1 MPKYSRNE
9 HEIQYHAFLLQWRG
23 ARNRSII
30 RVSNL
35 RQGSILP
42 QYQHEFSLAEQTGF
56 SSLYRTEG
64 ASARLDFLSESLL
77 RIAIL
82 PDGERLLPTYS
93 VCPTGEMPRE
103 GREKLSLDGF
113 PRFAPVR
120 EGGFSFAWNEYR
132 LQIQPQ
138 NLLIT
143 MTKNGLPL
151 LQDRTPMGYNLGGE
165 YGEGARH
172 YLVREAGE
180 RIFGLGD
187 KSGALNKA
195 GRRFRLDSKDAMG
208 YDAASSDPL
217 YQHVPFYICQNQAGF
232 VGLYYDTHANCAF
245 DFGQEL
251 SNYTG
256 AYRSFE
262 GTERSLVYYI
272 LLGTLPQIVS
282 QFSALTGG
290 TAFLPRRVLL
300 YAGSTMTYTDAPDA
314 DAQLRAFADEC
325 GARGFACGGFY
336 LSSGY
341 TSIGEKRY
349 VFHWNNE
356 KIPNPKVLAACFR
369 ARGIELI
376 ANIKPVFLT
385 DHPLYAELAR
395 DSCFLTMP
403 DGSPALTPFWDGLGS
418 WLDFTNP
425 RACDFWREQVT
436 KQLLENG
443 IASTWNDNNEFEV
456 LDSSVLANGFGA
468 PYSACLEKAA
478 FSLRMTA
485 ESLAAQRAY
494 AGAGRRA
501 FVSSRAGAAGI
512 CRMAMIWTG
521 DNRTQWN
528 TLRYNHYMGLTM
540 SLSGEYLF
548 GHDIGGFVGPAP
560 ERELFLRWLQHG
572 VFTPRFVLH
581 SWNDDAC
588 ATTPWC
594 YEDLV
599 PAVREI
605 FAFRGRIL
613 PYLYDAMYRAHA
625 YREPMLRPLVYDDPE
640 ADSESDLF
648 FVGDSLL
655 AVCVFDAGISEQ
667 QFRLPKSEHGW
678 YDEAGSWLPGDE
690 PATLACPMAG
700 EPRVLHKGGSAFL
713 EDQSCGTG
721 EESLLFTVYA
731 QETGTFVREYF
742 LDDGESEAYRHN
754 DCVRLELTVECR
766 PEKIVVRYRN
776 LGLQQISPNIRLI
789 DRWNRPLERRKGDD
803 A

>member
-1 MPKYSRNE
+1 MQWRNSRNP
-9 HEIQYHAFLLQWRG
+9 F
-23 ARNRSII
+23 II
-30 RVSNL
+30 RVSHAK
-35 RQGSILP
+35 RGSILP
-42 QYQHEFSLAEQTGF
+42 QFQHDFSLIEQTDYHC
-56 SSLYRTEG
+56 LYRTEG
-64 ASARLDFLSESLL
+64 VSARLDFIGESLL
-77 RIAIL
+77 RVAIL
-82 PDGERLLPTYS
+82 PDGERLLSTYS

-103 GREKLSLDGF
+103 GRGKLSLEGF

-120 EGGFSFAWNEYR
+120 ESEFTFSWSEYHLEIQPNN
-132 LQIQPQ
+132 LQITLTQ
-138 NLLIT
+138 NGGI
-143 MTKNGLPL
+143 L
-151 LQDRTPMGYNLGGE
+151 LQDRAPMGYNLGGE
-165 YGEGARH
+165 YGQGARH

-187 KSGALNKA
+187 KSGTLNKA

-217 YQHVPFYICQNQAGF
+217 YQHVPFYICQNRAGF
-232 VGLYYDTHANCAF
+232 VGVYYDTHANCAF

-290 TAFLPRRVLL
+290 TAFLPRRALL

-325 GARGFACGGFY
+325 DARGFACGGFY

-356 KIPNPKVLAACFR
+356 KIPNPKALAAYFR

-385 DHPLYAELAR
+385 DHPLYDELAR
-395 DSCFLTMP
+395 EGCFLILP
-403 DGSPALTPFWDGLGS
+403 DGSPALTPFWGGLGS
-418 WLDFTNP
+418 WLDFTNS
-425 RACDFWREQVT
+425 RACDFWREQVI
-436 KQLLENG
+436 KQLLDNG

-456 LDSSVLANGFGA
+456 LDSNVLANGLGA
-468 PYSACLEKAA
+468 PYPACIEKAA
-478 FSLRMTA
+478 FSLRMTQ

-494 AGAGRRA
+494 TGEGRRP

-512 CRMAMIWTG
+512 CRMAMVWTG
-521 DNRTQWN
+521 DNRTQWS

-540 SLSGEYLF
+540 SLSGLYLF
-548 GHDIGGFVGPAP
+548 GHDIGGFVGLAP
-560 ERELFLRWLQHG
+560 ERELLLRWLQHG
-572 VFTPRFVLH
+572 VFTPRFVIH
-581 SWNDDAC
+581 SWNDDAR
-588 ATTPWC
+588 ATTPWF

-613 PYLYDAMYRAHA
+613 PYLYDAMYRAHT
-625 YREPMLRPLVYDDPE
+625 YHEPMLRPLVYDDPE
-640 ADSESDLF
+640 ADCESDLF
-648 FVGDSLL
+648 LVGDSLL
-655 AVCVFDAGISEQ
+655 AVCAFDAGVSER
-667 QFRLPKSEHGW
+667 QFYLPKSGHGW
-678 YDEAGSWLPGDE
+678 YDEAGNWLPGGE
-690 PATLACPMAG
+690 PTTLACPMAG
-700 EPRVLHKGGSAFL
+700 APRALHKGGSVFL
-713 EDQSCGTG
+713 EDESCGADD
-721 EESLLFTVYA
+721 ERLVFTVYA
-731 QETGTFVREYF
+731 QETGTFVRAYF
-742 LDDGESEAYRHN
+742 LDDGESEAYRQN
-754 DCVRLELTVECR
+754 DCVRMEFTIECR
-766 PEKIVVRYRN
+766 PEAVLVRDRN
-776 LGLQQISPNIRLI
+776 LGLRQITPNIRLI
-789 DRWNRPLERRKGDD
+789 DRWNRPLIRTI
-803 A
+803 

>member
-1 MPKYSRNE
+1 M
-9 HEIQYHAFLLQWRG
+9 
-23 ARNRSII
+23 
-30 RVSNL
+30 
-35 RQGSILP
+35 P
-42 QYQHEFSLAEQTGF
+42 QYQHEFSLVEQTDFF
-56 SSLYRTEG
+56 SLFRAEVV
-64 ASARLDFLSESLL
+64 SARLDFLSESLL
-77 RIAIL
+77 RVAIL

-93 VCPTGEMPRE
+93 VCPMGEMPRE
-103 GREKLSLDGF
+103 GRDKLSLDGF
-113 PRFAPVR
+113 PLFAPAQI
-120 EGGFSFAWNEYR
+120 GGFSFAWNEYR
-132 LQIQPQ
+132 LDICPQ
-138 NLLIT
+138 NLIISLA
-143 MTKNGLPL
+143 KNGQPL
-151 LQDRTPMGYNLGGE
+151 LQDRAPMGYNLGGE
-165 YGEGARH
+165 YGSGARH
-172 YLVREAGE
+172 YLVREADE

-187 KSGALNKA
+187 KSGALNKS

-208 YDAASSDPL
+208 YDAACSDPL

-282 QFSALTGG
+282 QFSELTGG
-290 TAFLPRRVLL
+290 TAFLPRRSLL

-356 KIPNPKVLAACFR
+356 KIPNPKALAACFR

-385 DHPLYAELAR
+385 DHPLYGELAR
-395 DSCFLTMP
+395 DGCFLTMP

-425 RACDFWREQVT
+425 RACDFWQQQVT
-436 KQLLENG
+436 GQLLENG
-443 IASTWNDNNEFEV
+443 IASTWNDNNEFEIHDPRV
-456 LDSSVLANGFGA
+456 QANGFGA
-468 PYSACLEKAA
+468 PYSAILEKGA
-478 FSLRMTA
+478 FALRMTA
-485 ESLAAQRAY
+485 ESLAAQRVY
-494 AGAGRRA
+494 TGAGQRA

-521 DNRTQWN
+521 DNRTQWS

-540 SLSGEYLF
+540 SLSGLYLF
-548 GHDIGGFVGPAP
+548 GHDIGGFAGLAPA
-560 ERELFLRWLQHG
+560 RELFLRWLQHG
-572 VFTPRFVLH
+572 VFTPRFVIH
-581 SWNDDAC
+581 SWNDDAR
-588 ATTPWC
+588 ATTPWY

-605 FAFRGRIL
+605 FAFRGRLL

-625 YREPMLRPLVYDDPE
+625 LHEPMLRPLVYEDPD

-648 FVGDSLL
+648 LVGDSLL
-655 AVCVFDAGISEQ
+655 AVCVFDPGVVETKLC
-667 QFRLPKSEHGW
+667 LPKSEQGW
-678 YDEAGSWLPGDE
+678 SDETGHWLPGGE
-690 PATLACPMAG
+690 PATLTCPAAG
-700 EPRVLHKGGSAFL
+700 APRVLHKSGSVFL
-713 EDQSCGTG
+713 EDDVCGNGG
-721 EESLLFTVYA
+721 ERLLFTVYA
-731 QETGTFVREYF
+731 QQAGTFAREYF
-742 LDDGESEAYRHN
+742 LDDGESETYRQN
-754 DCVRLELTVECR
+754 DCVRVELTVECR
-766 PEKIVVRYRN
+766 PEKVVVRHRN

-789 DRWNRPLERRKGDD
+789 DHWNRPLEQQKGDD